1 MYLPL
6 PQGGHLSS
14 QGSATPPNQTI
25 PVATPNTSTPKPRPQ
40 LEIMGG
46 RAVKG
51 RQLGS
56 SGARPVSRL
65 AAKKQP
71 QGGGRRTASLKP
83 AGKKTRQ
90 VGSDEEQRFKTSSVV
105 GEGKPQL
112 EKPCDSE
119 KATSQT
125 AGRKSAVAG
134 KGRGAGVPGVPAW
147 NQQEIGAGA
156 SDEERTP
163 SMDCLL
169 VEVESVENS
178 QQETEPEPPRGKSYE
193 TQPEPPR
200 GKSFETQP
208 EPPRGKSY
216 ETQPEPPRGKS
227 YKTQP
232 GPPRGKSYETQPEP
246 PRGKSYETQPEPPRG
261 KSFETQPEPPRG
273 KSYETQPE
281 PPRGKSY
288 KTQPGPPRGKSYETQ
303 PEPPR
308 GKSFETQP
316 EPPRGKSYETQPKP
330 PRGKSYETQPQPP
343 RGKSCKTQPEPP
355 RGKSY
360 KTRPQPPRGK
370 SYETRPQP
378 PAKRLNTSQAF
389 RDLTN
394 HPIPRAEGPRRVF
407 NLSAAPVGH
416 RGKKVGPLPSV
427 PPRCMVTQPVLPLQS
442 PVSAKPQPRSLHL
455 FDFTEVSVLL
465 CV

>member
-1 MYLPL
+1 MISNVWWPWGTVSIMYLPL

-40 LEIMGG
+40 LEIVGG

-56 SGARPVSRL
+56 SGARLVSRL

-90 VGSDEEQRFKTSSVV
+90 GGSDEEQCLKTSSVV

-112 EKPCDSE
+112 EKPCTSE
-119 KATSQT
+119 KATGHTDT

-147 NQQEIGAGA
+147 NQQEIGAGV

-163 SMDCLL
+163 SVDCLL

-178 QQETEPEPPRGKSYE
+178 QQETEPQPPRGKSYE
-193 TQPEPPR
+193 TQPQPPR
-200 GKSFETQP
+200 GKSYETQP
-208 EPPRGKSY
+208 GSPRGKSYETQPQPPRGKSY

-227 YKTQP
+227 YETQP
-232 GPPRGKSYETQPEP
+232 GAPRGKSYETQPGAPRGKSYETQPEP

-261 KSFETQPEPPRG
+261 KSYETQPEPSRGKSYETQPEPPRG

-288 KTQPGPPRGKSYETQ
+288 KTQPQAPRGKSYKTQ
-303 PEPPR
+303 PQPP
-308 GKSFETQP
+308 S
-316 EPPRGKSYETQPKP
+316 GKSYKTQP
-330 PRGKSYETQPQPP
+330 RPP
-343 RGKSCKTQPEPP
+343 RGKSCKTQ
-355 RGKSY
+355 
-360 KTRPQPPRGK
+360 
-370 SYETRPQP
+370 PQP

-416 RGKKVGPLPSV
+416 RGKKVGPSPSV
-427 PPRCMVTQPVLPLQS
+427 SPRW
-442 PVSAKPQPRSLHL
+442 
-455 FDFTEVSVLL
+455 
-465 CV
+465 